1 MIALDLL
8 DGPDA
13 LLGTLPE
20 LRRDDWWL
28 DDDIPHGGVLV
39 DLGRTA
45 LLFSAR
51 EGPSAELRH
60 RAAAL
65 ALIRAAWPGWTVRP
79 LYDGPAELRT
89 HLGLDPEHVRRRGTP
104 LDRAPFLAPDDEE
117 LAGPDPGGTLVT
129 LDTGR
134 CHVASAA
141 FDHPVREGP
150 ALLDRLADA
159 PDHGTCRLH
168 VSSGLH
174 LDLERRRLD
183 WWSLPATPQAYEVPR
198 LWPGW
203 TVRFHRDDW
212 QQHARRAPARF
223 APAPSIPV
231 PRPWRPSSP
240 KRRTAAPAGPATAP
254 WSPASAPPAE
264 TRSGPAPSRDGAGPE
279 VRTRGQPGQ
288 VPVRRRVAVAP
299 PRSTA
304 ALTRP
309 KIAPWRAAASS
320 TSRQVRSSS
329 VASGASSSWPI
340 AFHACRK
347 ATPAS
352 RPPTTPRV
360 SPTGL

>member
-1 MIALDLL
+1 MGEKANIVVVHEDGTHELHRTGWAVGIDLDLL

-28 DDDIPHGGVLV
+28 DDDLAHGGVLL
-39 DLGRTA
+39 DLGRKT
-45 LLFSAR
+45 LLFFTW

-60 RAAAL
+60 RAATL

-79 LYDGPAELRT
+79 LYDGPTELRT

-104 LDRAPFLAPDDEE
+104 LDPAPFLAPDDEE
-117 LAGPDPGGTLVT
+117 LTGPDPGGILVT

-141 FDHPVREGP
+141 FDHPAREGP

-168 VSSGLH
+168 VESGVH
-174 LDLERRRLD
+174 LDPERRRLD

-223 APAPSIPV
+223 APAPFDPG
-231 PRPWRPSSP
+231 
-240 KRRTAAPAGPATAP
+240 APAVAAVL
-254 WSPASAPPAE
+254 AE
-264 TRSGPAPSRDGAGPE
+264 AEDRRA
-279 VRTRGQPGQ
+279 
-288 VPVRRRVAVAP
+288 RRVRHRALVARLHP
-299 PRSTA
+299 GR
-304 ALTRP
+304 
-309 KIAPWRAAASS
+309 
-320 TSRQVRSSS
+320 
-329 VASGASSSWPI
+329 
-340 AFHACRK
+340 
-347 ATPAS
+347 
-352 RPPTTPRV
+352 
-360 SPTGL
+360 